1 MDESLILKLLKIRL
15 GIASNARDEYLL
27 HLVESTVAMLDDEKG
42 IHADLTNPVIS
53 NFVINYTAWMYESKG
68 EMGGMPRHL
77 QFAMH
82 NLMIHNKKPGDT
94 GV

>member
-42 IHADLTNPVIS
+42 IHADLTNPAIS

-94 GV
+94 NV

>member
-94 GV
+94 NV

>member
-94 GV
+94 SV